1 MQTKFV
7 MTCGILFGLSACTST
22 GSLQPTQPGTKLSGS
37 VTRGVVE
44 PHRVEVSLDG
54 KTYTGEWRTTAP
66 TPEQKAATSYPH
78 QKHIG
83 QVRSTLKAS
92 DGDVLDCHWDT
103 HGETAEG
110 SCSSGDRSYPLI
122 LK

>member
-1 MQTKFV
+1 MQAKFA
-7 MTCGILFGLSACTST
+7 MTCGILLGLNACAST
-22 GSLQPTQPGTKLSGS
+22 VVLQTTQPGTKITGS
-37 VTRGVVE
+37 VTRGAVE
-44 PHRVEVSLDG
+44 PYRVEVSLDG

-78 QKHIG
+78 KKHIG
-83 QVRSTLKAS
+83 QVQSILKAN
-92 DGDVLDCHWDT
+92 DGGVLDCRWDT

-110 SCSSGDRSYPLI
+110 RCTTGDRTYPLV